1 MEQSVIKCLYEG
13 KEVEFDLLN
22 DNVMVNATEMAKI
35 FGRRL
40 DFFLKTE
47 PTKLFINALKNVS
60 TGVNSSNFDENSTDK
75 NHEFT
80 PKGGNSPAFS
90 ASNIIQTR
98 GQNGTWMHRV
108 LAIKFAA
115 WLDPHFEVWV
125 YSTIDQIMFGEL
137 RNRKNLLSQYARLSF
152 EISELEQQ
160 LADNDLYKTLV
171 DKKAE
176 RLRLG
181 KDLKANDI
189 AQTARQV
196 AMF

>member
-1 MEQSVIKCLYEG
+1 MEQNVIKCLYEG

-40 DFFLKTE
+40 DLFLKTE

-60 TGVNSSNFDENSTDK
+60 TGVNSPK
-75 NHEFT
+75 NNIDLSQKSDEFT
-80 PKGGNSPAFS
+80 PIGVNSPTFN
-90 ASNIIQTR
+90 ASNIIQAR

-115 WLDPHFEVWV
+115 WLDPNFEVWI

-137 RNRKNLLSQYARLSF
+137 RNRKNLLNQYARLSF

-160 LADNDLYKTLV
+160 LADNDLYKDLV

-189 AQTARQV
+189 AQTAKQV
-196 AMF
+196 ALF

>member
-13 KEVEFDLLN
+13 KEVEFDLSN
-22 DNVMVNATEMAKI
+22 DNVMINATEMALI
-35 FGRRL
+35 FGKRIDVFMKSEHVS
-40 DFFLKTE
+40 DFIEAFNSTQNT
-47 PTKLFINALKNVS
+47 PKLASEFPPY
-60 TGVNSSNFDENSTDK
+60 GVNSSLKDRSK
-75 NHEFT
+75 
-80 PKGGNSPAFS
+80 
-90 ASNIIQTR
+90 IIQTR

-115 WLDPHFEVWV
+115 WLNPHFEVWV

-189 AQTARQV
+189 AQTAKQV
-196 AMF
+196 ALF